1 MTPSRN
7 LCHAS
12 SPCSTALTSIPVWG
26 LKLPTLRQRLFR
38 CVSIREND
46 DGTYAITAVQHVPEK
61 EAIVDI
67 ENTPDGM
74 QSQVL
79 LAADRIAMVNPANG
93 NTKPMFVGQGDQIFM
108 NDVFLNPLRPVRK
121 LLLIVLK
128 RLPVQLRW
136 KTQALQ
142 LKVL

>member
-1 MTPSRN
+1 MF
-7 LCHAS
+7 L
-12 SPCSTALTSIPVWG
+12 TALLNTAYGG

-108 NDVFLNPLRPVRK
+108 NDVFL
-121 LLLIVLK
+121 K
-128 RLPVQLRW
+128 RLTAPHHYQRW
-136 KTQALQ
+136 KSTGIFPDTGRKADR
-142 LKVL
+142 